1 MAQSEDRPP
10 GSPCRLSQRTA
21 NQDMPPTSPSST
33 PPLLPNRSALQL
45 PPRRL
50 EARRFLN
57 HPSLPFTKSRPSA
70 EITYGMSLDPRHYQI
85 TILAALLG
93 YGIFALNF
101 DITPG
106 SVAAVL
112 SAALAAQWLGSCI
125 IDLPLEWRSA
135 MISGLSLCLLCRAS
149 TWWLAPLATF
159 IAIASKFLLRVRNKH
174 LFNPT
179 AFALV
184 VLMLVTDGRVWV
196 SPGQWGNVAFF
207 AFLLACLGGLV
218 VMRAARADV
227 TLAFLAAWIALIFGR
242 SLWLHEP
249 MTIPIHRLQSGALLL
264 FTFFMI
270 SDPRT
275 TPDSRA
281 GRLVF
286 AVLVALGGWW
296 WQFLMFGTNGPLWA
310 LVTCSLLTPLID
322 LLLPAKRHHWP
333 LRPARLESVSPLTT
347 SVT

>member
-1 MAQSEDRPP
+1 
-10 GSPCRLSQRTA
+10 
-21 NQDMPPTSPSST
+21 
-33 PPLLPNRSALQL
+33 
-45 PPRRL
+45 
-50 EARRFLN
+50 
-57 HPSLPFTKSRPSA
+57 
-70 EITYGMSLDPRHYQI
+70 MSIDPRHYQI
-85 TILAALLG
+85 AVLAALLG
-93 YGIFALNF
+93 YGLLALDF
-101 DITPG
+101 EVPVPWI
-106 SVAAVL
+106 
-112 SAALAAQWLGSCI
+112 ALILGCGLATQWIGARMTGI
-125 IDLPLEWRSA
+125 PFEWRSA
-135 MISGLSLCLLCRAS
+135 SISGLSLCLLCRTNA
-149 TWWLAPLATF
+149 WWLAALAAVV
-159 IAIASKFLLRVRNKH
+159 AIGSKFILRVRNKH

-184 VLMLVTDGRVWV
+184 LLMLITDGRVWV

-207 AFLLACLGGLV
+207 AFLIACLGGVV

-227 TLAFLAAWIALIFGR
+227 TLAFLAAWIALVVGR
-242 SLWLHEP
+242 SIWLHEP

-281 GRLVF
+281 GRIVF

-322 LLLPAKRHHWP
+322 HLLPAGRYQWTGQKRH
-333 LRPARLESVSPLTT
+333 LESLSPLT
-347 SVT
+347 SNP

>member
-1 MAQSEDRPP
+1 MD
-10 GSPCRLSQRTA
+10 
-21 NQDMPPTSPSST
+21 
-33 PPLLPNRSALQL
+33 
-45 PPRRL
+45 
-50 EARRFLN
+50 
-57 HPSLPFTKSRPSA
+57 
-70 EITYGMSLDPRHYQI
+70 
-85 TILAALLG
+85 
-93 YGIFALNF
+93 F

-106 SVAAVL
+106 SVTAVL
-112 SAALAAQWLGSCI
+112 SAALTAQWLGSRI
-125 IDLPLEWRSA
+125 IGLPMEWRSA

-149 TWWLAPLATF
+149 TWWLAPLAAF
-159 IAIASKFLLRVRNKH
+159 IAIASKFLLRVGNKH

-184 VLMLVTDGRVWV
+184 LLMLVTDGRVWV

-249 MTIPIHRLQSGALLL
+249 MTIPVHRLQSGALLL

-275 TPDSRA
+275 TPDSRS
-281 GRLVF
+281 GRIVF
-286 AVLVALGGWW
+286 ATLIALGGWW

-322 LLLPAKRHHWP
+322 HLLPAGRYQWTGQKPH
-333 LRPARLESVSPLTT
+333 LESLSPLTFNP
-347 SVT
+347 